1 MQKQLRVQ
9 LPLALPAVR
18 ETSQIVCLADRAL
31 GECLGVHSGYLRQ
44 SQCVPNRAHISVQEE
59 SFKAAAAPAAAG
71 PQLLRLRMLW
81 GFSGSRV
88 ITAPGMGNFGT
99 SALLLGN
106 TDVWRN

>member
-1 MQKQLRVQ
+1 MSQTGPTSVYRKNLLK
-9 LPLALPAVR
+9 LPP
-18 ETSQIVCLADRAL
+18 
-31 GECLGVHSGYLRQ
+31 
-44 SQCVPNRAHISVQEE
+44 
-59 SFKAAAAPAAAG
+59 APAAAG